1 MRSPGGGAV
10 VVLLVLGLSAAGC
23 NRVPAEEA
31 LAEAEQALEGAR
43 AQIEE
48 FAPEKLAPLDRS
60 LEEARAALAEGR
72 YTDALRL
79 AQELPSRIHRAAQ
92 TANRRKLA
100 ATLSHPRPPPAPE
113 GAVARPV
120 E

>member
-1 MRSPGGGAV
+1 MRSTGLGAAV
-10 VVLLVLGLSAAGC
+10 ALLVLGLSAPGC
-23 NRVPAEEA
+23 NRAPAEEA
-31 LAEAEQALEGAR
+31 LTAAEQTLEGAR

-48 FAPEKLAPLDRS
+48 FAPEKLAPLDQS
-60 LEEARAALAEGR
+60 LEEARTALAEGR

-79 AQELPSRIHRAAQ
+79 AQELPSRVHRAAE

-100 ATLSHPRPPPAPE
+100 ATLSLPRPPPAPE
-113 GAVARPV
+113 GAATLPV